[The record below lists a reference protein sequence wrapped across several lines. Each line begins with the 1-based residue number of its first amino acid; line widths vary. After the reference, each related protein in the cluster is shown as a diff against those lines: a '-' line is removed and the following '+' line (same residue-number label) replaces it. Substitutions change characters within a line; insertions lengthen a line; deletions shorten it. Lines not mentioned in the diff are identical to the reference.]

1 MPLNTTRRRRR
12 QQTQKKGQHIGP
24 RHGFENKNKNGQ
36 EQISQLT
43 ANRQQ
48 SYDCMRGG
56 GECEALRGLVAF
68 HLNVFLSIIRAWKL
82 PANTRQ
88 RRESG
93 ARSAPK
99 GYRGGYSGLQRVMA
113 GYGYGYGYVLVWFT
127 QLALRAELYLW
138 LWFGSVRLL
147 PSLTVSTF
155 DFRFC
160 AKCLPTFFC
169 KFVLFSFF
177 LSIAFRS
184 QIKYFHAGISFW
196 DLRSDLLQNSCASN
210 IQHMMEEFKRISD
223 FTNRFWHF
231 YRVCG
236 ESCIQPQA
244 LGQLTFWPRRQRL
257 SKGCGQGKFNAAW
270 FINVNDHIDL
280 YVRHVWHGHML
291 LLPHVTNS
299 HGVLP

>member
-1 MPLNTTRRRRR
+1 
-12 QQTQKKGQHIGP
+12 
-24 RHGFENKNKNGQ
+24 
-36 EQISQLT
+36 
-43 ANRQQ
+43 
-48 SYDCMRGG
+48 MRGG
-56 GECEALRGLVAF
+56 GECGALRGLVAF

-99 GYRGGYSGLQRVMA
+99 GYRGGYSGLQRVTA
-113 GYGYGYGYVLVWFT
+113 GYGG
-127 QLALRAELYLW
+127 LW
-138 LWFGSVRLL
+138 LRLRL
-147 PSLTVSTF
+147 RFALVYSARTSSRALSLTLAWFRSPFAFYFAYCF
-155 DFRFC
+155 DFWLSLLCEMFANVFLQVC
-160 AKCLPTFFC
+160 
-169 KFVLFSFF
+169 FVLFFF

-196 DLRSDLLQNSCASN
+196 GLRSGLLQNSCASN
-210 IQHMMEEFKRISD
+210 IQHMMQEFKRISD
-223 FTNRFWHF
+223 FTNRFSHF

-280 YVRHVWHGHML
+280 YVRHVWHSHML